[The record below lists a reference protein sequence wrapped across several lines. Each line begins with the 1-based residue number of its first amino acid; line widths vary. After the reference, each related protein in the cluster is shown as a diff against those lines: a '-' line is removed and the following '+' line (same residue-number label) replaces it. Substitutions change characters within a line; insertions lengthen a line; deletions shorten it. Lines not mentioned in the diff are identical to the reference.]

1 MSRDYTW
8 KYGYFITHRGREIK
22 SRAKTDRSSATQ
34 VVRNSNADD
43 ATQSDDHGLK
53 TRSQSYTKTTSLCN
67 QQFRIYS
74 KFERSVGTS
83 ILHSCLVNAIQ
94 PWSSRFAHWQTLIFF
109 LDGFKL
115 SNGPSRTPMI
125 EMHF

>member
-94 PWSSRFAHWQTLIFF
+94 PWSSRSGKLGNLSFF
-109 LDGFKL
+109 F
-115 SNGPSRTPMI
+115 
-125 EMHF
+125 